1 MKAHDVS
8 SNRISTDSSKE
19 YSDAIDDVD
28 HMEPSRQ
35 NRNIVAAILK
45 EGAEEFISPN
55 PIENNEESVSES
67 ESSTFP
73 QDKHTVNEE
82 ESPTQALT
90 IGNKE
95 SREVNRFKVIVVFT
109 LIVVAVVSS
118 TCVFAFIKKAEQS
131 QFEET
136 FHANALKV
144 LEAVRNSIDNTLMPL
159 DNLAVTLV
167 SHAKAQKSEW
177 PFVTL
182 DDYGVRI
189 AKVLPLT
196 DAIWITLLPVVTP
209 ATRLQWENYSR
220 THDDW
225 VEENFAVQNT
235 WEMYYGPKNLTFD
248 EEGAEVITGNFGPL
262 ESNTRYALQKMN
274 VNGLP
279 LLSLLIK

>member
-1 MKAHDVS
+1 MMMQAHDVS
-8 SNRISTDSSKE
+8 GNRISTGSSKE
-19 YSDAIDDVD
+19 HSDAIDDVD
-28 HMEPSRQ
+28 HMEPLGQ
-35 NRNIVAAILK
+35 KCNIVAAIMK
-45 EGAEEFISPN
+45 ENDDTFISPN

-67 ESSTFP
+67 ESSTSP
-73 QDKHTVNEE
+73 QENHTVNEE
-82 ESPTQALT
+82 ESPTQALI

-95 SREVNRFKVIVVFT
+95 SKEVNRFKVVVI
-109 LIVVAVVSS
+109 LILIIVAVVSS
-118 TCVFAFIKKAEQS
+118 TCVFVFIKKAEQN

-136 FHANALKV
+136 FHDNALKV

-225 VEENFAVQNT
+225 VGENFAVQNT
-235 WEMYYGPKNLTFD
+235 WEMYYGPRNLTFD
-248 EEGAEVITGNFGPL
+248 EEGAEVVTGNFGPL
-262 ESNTRYALQKMN
+262 ESNIRCAFQK
-274 VNGLP
+274 
-279 LLSLLIK
+279 